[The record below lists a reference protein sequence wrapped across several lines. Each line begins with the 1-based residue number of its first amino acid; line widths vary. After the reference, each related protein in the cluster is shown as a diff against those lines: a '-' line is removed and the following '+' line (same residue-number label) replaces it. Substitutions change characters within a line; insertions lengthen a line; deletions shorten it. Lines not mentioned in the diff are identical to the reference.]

1 MVQDTLVCSA
11 LFPTWLGMFFV
22 VAFGSCLDVAAISL
36 DMGQRLD
43 YNHELKT
50 VSGGALESTRT
61 GTATQTMPLRKS
73 YGMCLTVCR
82 WASQI

>member
-1 MVQDTLVCSA
+1 MALDRHLPNSITVNFVWVVWSRIYWSA
-11 LFPTWLGMFFV
+11 LPPLFPTWLGMFFV

-50 VSGGALESTRT
+50 VSSEAL
-61 GTATQTMPLRKS
+61 
-73 YGMCLTVCR
+73 
-82 WASQI
+82 